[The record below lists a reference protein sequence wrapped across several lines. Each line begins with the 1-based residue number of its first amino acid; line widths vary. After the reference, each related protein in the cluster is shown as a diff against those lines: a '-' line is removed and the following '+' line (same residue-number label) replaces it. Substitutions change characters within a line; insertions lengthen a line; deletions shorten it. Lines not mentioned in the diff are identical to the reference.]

1 MNRYE
6 REIFLHLQDGKH
18 RTAEEL
24 YKILKKTYFLVGRGT
39 VYRNLES
46 LYQHGSIEKH
56 YWLWDTILREI
67 KKEPHC
73 HIYCDQAN
81 RVLDI
86 QPIDV
91 NIDNVRLPD
100 WFKINSV
107 SVVIHGTFGD
117 QICTVHQ
124 EV

>member
-6 REIFLHLQDGKH
+6 KEILLHLQDGNH
-18 RTAEEL
+18 RIADDL
-24 YKILKKTYFLVGRGT
+24 YKLLKKDYLLLSRGT
-39 VYRNLES
+39 IYRNLES
-46 LYQHGSIEKH
+46 LYKKWLIEKH
-56 YWLWDTILREI
+56 YWLGDAIIREI

-81 RVLDI
+81 KVLDI

-91 NIDNVRLPD
+91 DIKNIVLPK
-100 WFKINSV
+100 WFSINSV

-117 QICTVHQ
+117 QVCSVHQ
-124 EV
+124 QI

>member
-6 REIFLHLQDGKH
+6 RELFLQLQDGKH
-18 RTAEEL
+18 WTAEDL
-24 YKILKKTYFLVGRGT
+24 YKILKKTYYLIGRGT

-46 LYQHGSIEKH
+46 LYNHGAIEKH
-56 YWLWDTILREI
+56 YWLGDTIVWEMI
-67 KKEPHC
+67 KAPHC

-91 NIDNVRLPD
+91 NIENITLPD
-100 WFKINSV
+100 WFKVNTI

-117 QICTVHQ
+117 QICTINH
-124 EV
+124 EI